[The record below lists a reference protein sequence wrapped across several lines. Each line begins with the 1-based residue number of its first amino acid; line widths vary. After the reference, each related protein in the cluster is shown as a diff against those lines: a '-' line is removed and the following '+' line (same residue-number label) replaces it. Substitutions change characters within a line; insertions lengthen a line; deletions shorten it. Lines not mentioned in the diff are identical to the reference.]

1 MMKSP
6 LSLTKLAVAVLRY
19 VSNGVAG
26 KHLKRCAK
34 KKKGKIRATK
44 DICDKGR
51 SMLNVESGGRARAAG
66 VEKDSIICLRHRN
79 EVDKFD
85 NRCTFLHVTPK
96 QLIRIHF
103 STYRNDFHFI
113 KR

>member
-6 LSLTKLAVAVLRY
+6 LSLTNLAVAVLRY

-34 KKKGKIRATK
+34 KKKKKKGKIRATK

-51 SMLNVESGGRARAAG
+51 SMLNVEGGGRA
-66 VEKDSIICLRHRN
+66 
-79 EVDKFD
+79 
-85 NRCTFLHVTPK
+85 
-96 QLIRIHF
+96 
-103 STYRNDFHFI
+103 
-113 KR
+113 

>member
-34 KKKGKIRATK
+34 KKKKGKIRATK

-51 SMLNVESGGRARAAG
+51 SMLNVEGSGRA
-66 VEKDSIICLRHRN
+66 
-79 EVDKFD
+79 
-85 NRCTFLHVTPK
+85 
-96 QLIRIHF
+96 
-103 STYRNDFHFI
+103 
-113 KR
+113 

>member
-26 KHLKRCAK
+26 KHLKGCAKK

-44 DICDKGR
+44 DISDRGR
-51 SMLNVESGGRARAAG
+51 SMLNVEGGGRA
-66 VEKDSIICLRHRN
+66 
-79 EVDKFD
+79 
-85 NRCTFLHVTPK
+85 
-96 QLIRIHF
+96 
-103 STYRNDFHFI
+103 
-113 KR
+113 

>member
-34 KKKGKIRATK
+34 KKKKEKSEPQKTSVTK
-44 DICDKGR
+44 EGPC
-51 SMLNVESGGRARAAG
+51 
-66 VEKDSIICLRHRN
+66 
-79 EVDKFD
+79 
-85 NRCTFLHVTPK
+85 
-96 QLIRIHF
+96 
-103 STYRNDFHFI
+103 
-113 KR
+113 

>member
-6 LSLTKLAVAVLRY
+6 LSLTKLAIAVLRY

-34 KKKGKIRATK
+34 KKKKGKIRATK

-51 SMLNVESGGRARAAG
+51 SMLIVEGGGRA
-66 VEKDSIICLRHRN
+66 
-79 EVDKFD
+79 
-85 NRCTFLHVTPK
+85 
-96 QLIRIHF
+96 
-103 STYRNDFHFI
+103 
-113 KR
+113 

>member
-6 LSLTKLAVAVLRY
+6 LSLTKLAIAVLRY

-26 KHLKRCAK
+26 KHLKGCAKQK

-51 SMLNVESGGRARAAG
+51 SMLNVESGGRA
-66 VEKDSIICLRHRN
+66 
-79 EVDKFD
+79 
-85 NRCTFLHVTPK
+85 
-96 QLIRIHF
+96 
-103 STYRNDFHFI
+103 
-113 KR
+113 

>member
-34 KKKGKIRATK
+34 KKKKKGKIRATK

-51 SMLNVESGGRARAAG
+51 SMLNVEGGGRA
-66 VEKDSIICLRHRN
+66 
-79 EVDKFD
+79 
-85 NRCTFLHVTPK
+85 
-96 QLIRIHF
+96 
-103 STYRNDFHFI
+103 
-113 KR
+113 